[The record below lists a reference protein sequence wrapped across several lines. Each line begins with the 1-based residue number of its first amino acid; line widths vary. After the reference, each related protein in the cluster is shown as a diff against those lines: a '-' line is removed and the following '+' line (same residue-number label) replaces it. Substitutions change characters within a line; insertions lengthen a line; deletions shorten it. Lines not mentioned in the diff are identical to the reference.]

1 MLFKADEL
9 YESNG
14 TLIESIGDGNVHTR
28 LGVKN
33 WLKGH
38 IKLDSGKFHNFSPFV
53 EVSWLHNTHDFGVRM
68 NVIPVYQDGIRNIGE
83 VKTDI

>member
-1 MLFKADEL
+1 M
-9 YESNG
+9 
-14 TLIESIGDGNVHTR
+14 
-28 LGVKN
+28 KN

-68 NVIPVYQDGIRNIGE
+68 NGIPRCIRMVSVILE
-83 VKTDI
+83 K